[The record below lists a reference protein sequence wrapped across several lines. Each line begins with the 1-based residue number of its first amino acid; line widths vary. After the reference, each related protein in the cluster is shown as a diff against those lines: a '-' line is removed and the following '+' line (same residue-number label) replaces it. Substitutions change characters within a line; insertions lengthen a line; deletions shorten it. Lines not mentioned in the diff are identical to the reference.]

1 MISCMYLTPVF
12 ASDPSGPVSKMV
24 DNIAMEVDDTLPC
37 PAAVSVDSFIASA
50 EKTKAAARNKLKHLS
65 DMVSGIKPVDVEVAK
80 KLDKITSDIKDVA
93 FDADEDTLAPFVL
106 AKIEEIE
113 ADIKAVLANL

>member
-1 MISCMYLTPVF
+1 MYVTPVF

-50 EKTKAAARNKLKHLS
+50 EKTKAAAARNKLKHLS
-65 DMVSGIKPVDVEVAK
+65 DMVSGIKPTDVEVAK
-80 KLDKITSDIKDVA
+80 KLDKINSDIKDVA

-106 AKIEEIE
+106 AKIQEIE